1 MKFSCLQENLN
12 KGIQIVTRAIPTKSA
27 LPILSNILI
36 SAEKNTLKLAATNME
51 TTIITHIGASIESE
65 GSITVPAKIFKDF
78 VSNLS
83 PSTVNVQVTNDVIHV
98 SSEKT
103 KTKFNGTNAQDYPD
117 LPEIDKEMNYLEL
130 DPKEFANAV
139 SMVSFASGND
149 ESRPMFTGV
158 LIKNLKESILLASSD
173 GFRLSEKTLK
183 TNNEYP
189 EFTIVVPAKTLI
201 EVAKIFSNSEEP
213 LRLGVNENEN
223 QAVFY
228 SESTFISTRIL
239 EGEFPE
245 YKKIIPV
252 DIVLSV
258 DLPSVE
264 FSEAVKLSNIFT
276 SDNDSALRIKF
287 DPDGVIKIA
296 SVAAETGEH
305 ESSVTGDVE
314 GETLEITFNPKYLLD
329 FLNNVKTER
338 IKFFAKA
345 NTSPCLFKSDE
356 HENFIHIIMPIMKA

>member
-139 SMVSFASGND
+139 SMVS
-149 ESRPMFTGV
+149 
-158 LIKNLKESILLASSD
+158 LLASSD

-329 FLNNVKTER
+329 YLNNVKTER
-338 IKFFAKA
+338 IKFFAKT